1 MATILVVDD
10 NASNRKLVVALLSH
24 EGHQLIEARDGLDG
38 LEAARTTHPDLVI
51 SDILMPSMDGFEF
64 VRRLRADASLRNVAV
79 IFYTA
84 HYHETEAR
92 NLAGA
97 CRVSRVIVRSSGA
110 AGIVKAVA
118 EVLAGEEDSQSQ
130 LIDPAFDREHLQ
142 LITNKLAQ
150 KANQLKVANARFAAL
165 TELNVQLA
173 SEREPRVL
181 FEKVCRGARNLL
193 GAKYSVLAVSGA
205 DRPVIYASSGVD
217 IPDDPA
223 AQPQVDSGLLGRVAL
238 ERRPWRASSGNG
250 IAIDAGLPGSYPA
263 ARAFLAAPVMSLTQT
278 FGWLCLADKVGAEEF
293 TAEDE
298 LILSVLGAQSGRIYE
313 NSRLYFEVQHHAA
326 RLQVEIDERARAAAE
341 LKVSEERFRELAE
354 NIQDAFF
361 VVAGDLSQTLYMS
374 PAYAQIWGRPWSDGA
389 PAPLP
394 WADSIHSQ
402 DIERLRREVE
412 QDGRGLSVKRELEF
426 RILRPDG
433 ETRWICARTFPIVE
447 DGSGII
453 GRVVGVATDITQRK
467 QSETRIEHLNRVH
480 AVLSG
485 INSLI
490 VRVADRTELF
500 WEACRIAV
508 EYGRFRMA
516 WCSWLDPQTLQVTP
530 VAWAGDGPDLAQ
542 AMACKLEAV
551 SDGAESLIPAAMRL
565 QQPVICDDL
574 SSDARLV
581 LNARQ
586 MLERGYRAIVA
597 LPLVIETESV
607 GCLVLVMDESGFFDA
622 AEMRLLTELCGDISF
637 ALDHIK
643 KAERLNYLAYYDA
656 LTGLANRT
664 FFYERLAQ
672 YVSAAARGQNKF
684 ALVIVD
690 MERFETVNDTFG
702 RHAGDELLRQLAER
716 LVGCVGDASE
726 VARLGADQFAAV
738 IFDVDDI
745 TEVAQTIEKWRQQ
758 WLGEPFMVEGTEL
771 RMSAKTAVA
780 VYPADGTEP
789 VTLIRNAEAALKNAK
804 ATGDRLLFYAPH
816 LSDRANEA
824 LTLENQLKRAIEQE
838 EFVLYYQ
845 PKVDFEARRLQ
856 GVEALIRW
864 RNPQSGLVPPMKFI
878 PLLEKTGMIIEVGQW
893 ALRQAMLD
901 RGLWMAQH
909 LQAPRIAVNVSTVQL
924 QRSDFVRTVATVLKM
939 SGSSDPGLDIE
950 VTESLIMSDATGNIE
965 KLRAICD
972 LGVRIAID
980 DFGTGYSSLA
990 YLTKLP
996 AQTLKI
1002 DRSFVISMLEDPGA
1016 MTLVSTI
1023 ISLAHSLKLVVVAEG
1038 VESEEQAKFLR
1049 LLRCDQMQ
1057 GYLISKPLS
1066 FADMTTYLG
1075 RTRGE
1080 QEPVRRTN

>member
-10 NASNRKLVVALLSH
+10 NGSNRKLVVTLLTH
-24 EGHQLIEARDGLDG
+24 EGHRLIEARDGLEG
-38 LEAARTTHPDLVI
+38 LEAARTEIPDLVI

-64 VRRLRADASLRNVAV
+64 VRRLRADPQLHNVAV

-92 NLAGA
+92 NLAEA

-110 AGIVKAVA
+110 AGIVKAVS
-118 EVLAGEEDSQSQ
+118 EVLAGNPDAPPQSV
-130 LIDPAFDREHLQ
+130 DPGFDREHLQ

-193 GAKYSVLAVSGA
+193 GAKYSVLAVEGDA
-205 DRPVIYASSGVD
+205 GTVIYASSGVD
-217 IPDDPA
+217 VSDIPCVEA
-223 AQPQVDSGLLGRVAL
+223 GLLGRVAS
-238 ERRPWRASSGNG
+238 ERRPWRVSSGN
-250 IAIDAGLPGSYPA
+250 ASPIDAGLPGRYPP
-263 ARAFLAAPVMSLTQT
+263 ARAFLAAPVMSLTQS

-293 TAEDE
+293 SAEDE

-313 NSRLYFEVQHHAA
+313 NGRLYFEVQHHAA
-326 RLQVEIDERARAAAE
+326 QLQVQVDERARAAAE

-361 VVAGDLSQTLYMS
+361 VVAGDLSCTLYMS
-374 PAYAQIWGRPWSDGA
+374 PAYAHIWGRPWTDGSA
-389 PAPLP
+389 APLP
-394 WADSIHSQ
+394 WTDSIHAQ
-402 DIERLRREVE
+402 DLERLRAEVQ
-412 QDGRGLSVKRELEF
+412 QDPRGLSEQRELEF
-426 RILRPDG
+426 RIVRPDG
-433 ETRWICARTFPIVE
+433 EVRWICARTFPIAA
-447 DGSGII
+447 DNSGRI

-467 QSETRIEHLNRVH
+467 QSEAQIEHLNRVH
-480 AVLSG
+480 AMLSG

-500 WEACRIAV
+500 WEACRLAV

-516 WCSWLDPQTLQVTP
+516 WCSWLDPETSQVTP
-530 VAWAGDGPDLAQ
+530 VAWAGDAPDLAQ
-542 AMACKLEAV
+542 AMACKLGAVGEAQ
-551 SDGAESLIPAAMRL
+551 ESLISASMRL

-574 SSDARLV
+574 LSDSKLV
-581 LNARQ
+581 PPARQ
-586 MLERGYRAIVA
+586 MLERGHRAIVA
-597 LPLVIETESV
+597 LPLVIEAESV
-607 GCLVLVMDESGFFDA
+607 GCLVLVMDESGFFNA
-622 AEMRLLTELCGDISF
+622 AEMRLLSELCGDISF

-643 KAERLNYLAYYDA
+643 KAERLNYLAYYDS

-672 YVSAAARGQNKF
+672 YVSAAARGQRKF
-684 ALVIVD
+684 ALVIAD
-690 MERFETVNDTFG
+690 LERFETINDTFG
-702 RHAGDELLRQLAER
+702 RHAGDELLRQLGER
-716 LVGCVGDASE
+716 LAGCVGDASE

-738 IFDVDDI
+738 IFDVGTA
-745 TEVAQTIEKWRQQ
+745 TEVAQTIEKWRHQ
-758 WLGEPFMVEGTEL
+758 WLGAPFTVEGTEL
-771 RMSAKTAVA
+771 RLSAKVAVA
-780 VYPADGTEP
+780 VYPADGHEP
-789 VTLIRNAEAALKNAK
+789 VELIRNAEAALKNAK
-804 ATGDRLLFYAPH
+804 TTGDRLLFYAPH
-816 LSDRANEA
+816 LTARANEA
-824 LTLENQLKRAIEQE
+824 LNLENQLKRAIEQE

-845 PKVDFEARRLQ
+845 PKVDLDGRRLQ

-864 RNPQSGLVPPMKFI
+864 QHPQMGLVPPMKFI
-878 PLLEKTGMIIEVGQW
+878 PLLEETGMIIEVGNW
-893 ALRQAMLD
+893 ALRQAILD
-901 RGLWMAQH
+901 RGMWVARH
-909 LQAPRIAVNVSTVQL
+909 LHAPRIAVNVSTVQL
-924 QRSDFVRTVATVLKM
+924 QRTDFVRSVANVLKL
-939 SGSSDPGLDIE
+939 SGHDPGLDIE
-950 VTESLIMSDATGNIE
+950 VTESVIMKDATGNIE
-965 KLRAICD
+965 KLRALRE

-1002 DRSFVISMLEDPGA
+1002 DRSFVIAMLEDPA
-1016 MTLVSTI
+1016 TMTLVSTV

-1038 VESEEQAKFLR
+1038 VESEEQARFLH

-1066 FADMTTYLG
+1066 FADMTTWLG
-1075 RTRGE
+1075 RSRGE
-1080 QEPVRRTN
+1080 QDPVRRTS

>member
-1 MATILVVDD
+1 MARILVVDD
-10 NASNRKLVVALLSH
+10 NASNRKLMTTLLSH
-24 EGHQLIEARDGLDG
+24 EGHQMIEARDGRDG
-38 LEAARTTHPDLVI
+38 LEAARASNPDLVI
-51 SDILMPSMDGFEF
+51 SDILMPTMDGFEF
-64 VRRLRADASLRNVAV
+64 VRRLRADPHLHNVAV
-79 IFYTA
+79 VFYTA

-92 NLAGA
+92 NLAAA
-97 CRVSRVIVRSSGA
+97 CRVARVIVRSSGA
-110 AGIVKAVA
+110 AGIVEAVA
-118 EVLAGEEDSQSQ
+118 EVLAGDEDNQSR
-130 LIDPAFDREHLQ
+130 LVDPTFDREHLE
-142 LITNKLAQ
+142 LITNKLVQ
-150 KANQLKVANARFAAL
+150 KANLLKVANARFAAL

-173 SEREPRVL
+173 SEREPQVL

-193 GAKYSVLAVSGA
+193 GAKYSVLAVWGDGDAVMS
-205 DRPVIYASSGVD
+205 ASSGVD
-217 IPDDPA
+217 ISDDPDA
-223 AQPQVDSGLLGRVAL
+223 RPRVEGGLLGKVAQ

-250 IAIDAGLPGSYPA
+250 SPIAAGLPGRFPA

-313 NSRLYFEVQHHAA
+313 NGRLYFEVQHHAA
-326 RLQVEIDERARAAAE
+326 LLQVEIDERARAAAE

-361 VVAGDLSQTLYMS
+361 VVAGDLSRTLYMS
-374 PAYAQIWGRPWSDGA
+374 PAYAQIWGRPWTDGGTW
-389 PAPLP
+389 PVP

-402 DIERLRREVE
+402 DVERLRREVA
-412 QDGRGLSVKRELEF
+412 QDPRGMSVKRELEF

-433 ETRWICARTFPIVE
+433 DVRWICARTFPIVE
-447 DGSGII
+447 DNSADL

-467 QSETRIEHLNRVH
+467 QAEAKIEHLNRVH

-500 WEACRIAV
+500 WEACRVAV
-508 EYGRFRMA
+508 DHGRFRMA
-516 WCSWLDPQTLQVTP
+516 WCSWLDPETLAVTP

-542 AMACKLEAV
+542 AMVCRLEAV
-551 SDGAESLIPAAMRL
+551 TGTGETLIPAAMRL

-574 SSDARLV
+574 LSDSKLV
-581 LNARQ
+581 PPARQ
-586 MLERGYRAIVA
+586 MIERGYRAIVA
-597 LPLVIETESV
+597 LPLVIDAESV
-607 GCLVLVMDESGFFDA
+607 GCLVLVTDESGVFNA
-622 AEMRLLTELCGDISF
+622 AEMRLLTELSGDISF

-643 KAERLNYLAYYDA
+643 KAERLNYLAYYDS

-672 YVSAAARGQNKF
+672 YVSAASRGQRKF
-684 ALVIVD
+684 ALVIAD
-690 MERFETVNDTFG
+690 MERFETINDTFG
-702 RHAGDELLRQLAER
+702 RHAGDELLRQLGER
-716 LVGCVGDASE
+716 LAACVGDASE
-726 VARLGADQFAAV
+726 AARLGADQFAAV
-738 IFDVDDI
+738 IFDVGEV
-745 TEVAQTIEKWRQQ
+745 TEVAQTIEKWRHQ
-758 WLGEPFMVEGTEL
+758 WLGAPFTVEGTEL
-771 RMSAKTAVA
+771 RVSAKTAVA

-804 ATGDRLLFYAPH
+804 STGDRLLFYAPY
-816 LSDRANEA
+816 LTDRANEA
-824 LTLENQLKRAIEQE
+824 LALENQLRRAIEQE
-838 EFVLYYQ
+838 EFVLFYQ
-845 PKVDFEARRLQ
+845 PKVDLETRRLQ

-864 RNPQSGLVPPMKFI
+864 QHPQTGLVPPMRFI
-878 PLLEKTGMIIEVGQW
+878 PLLEETGMIIEVGNW
-893 ALRQAMLD
+893 ALRQAILD
-901 RGLWMAQH
+901 RGLWMARH
-909 LQAPRIAVNVSTVQL
+909 LNAPRIAVNVSTVQL
-924 QRSDFVRTVATVLKM
+924 QRSDFVRSVSNVLKL
-939 SGSSDPGLDIE
+939 SGGDPGLDIE

-1057 GYLISKPLS
+1057 GFLIARPLS
-1066 FADMTTYLG
+1066 FPDMTTWLG
-1075 RTRGE
+1075 RHRGD
-1080 QEPVRRTN
+1080 QDPIRRTN

>member
-1 MATILVVDD
+1 MARILVVDD
-10 NASNRKLVVALLSH
+10 NASNRKLVATLLTH
-24 EGHQLIEARDGLDG
+24 EGHQMIEARDGLDG
-38 LEAARTTHPDLVI
+38 LEAARAAHPDLVI

-64 VRRLRADASLRNVAV
+64 VRLLRADPKLHNVAV

-92 NLAGA
+92 NLAAA

-118 EVLAGEEDSQSQ
+118 DVLAGSEDSQPQ
-130 LIDPAFDREHLQ
+130 LLDPTFDREHLE

-150 KANQLKVANARFAAL
+150 KARQLKVANARFAAL

-173 SEREPRVL
+173 SEREPQVL
-181 FEKVCRGARNLL
+181 FEKVCQGARNLL
-193 GAKYSVLAVSGA
+193 GAKYSVLAVRGDEDA
-205 DRPVIYASSGVD
+205 VMFANSGVD
-217 IPDDPA
+217 ISDDPA
-223 AQPQVDSGLLGRVAL
+223 GGRPRVENGLLGRVAT
-238 ERRPWRASSGNG
+238 ERRPWRATSGNSSP
-250 IAIDAGLPGSYPA
+250 IDAGLPARYPP
-263 ARAFLAAPVMSLTQT
+263 ARAFLAAPVMSLTQS
-278 FGWLCLADKVGAEEF
+278 FGWLCLADKIGAEEF

-313 NSRLYFEVQHHAA
+313 NGRLYYEVQHHAA
-326 RLQVEIDERARAAAE
+326 QLQVEIDERARAAAE

-361 VVAGDLSQTLYMS
+361 VVAGDLSYTLYMS
-374 PAYAQIWGRPWSDGA
+374 PAYAQIWGRPWNDGGTS
-389 PAPLP
+389 PVP

-402 DIERLRREVE
+402 DVERLRHEVE
-412 QDGRGLSVKRELEF
+412 QDPRGMSVKRELEF
-426 RILRPDG
+426 RIVRSDG
-433 ETRWICARTFPIVE
+433 DVRWIHARTFPIVE
-447 DGSGII
+447 DHSADL
-453 GRVVGVATDITQRK
+453 GRVVGVAADITQRK
-467 QSETRIEHLNRVH
+467 QAEAKIEHLNRVH

-508 EYGRFRMA
+508 GDGRFRMA
-516 WCSWLDPQTLQVTP
+516 WCSWLDPETSQVTP
-530 VAWAGDGPDLAQ
+530 VAWAGDGADLAQ
-542 AMACKLEAV
+542 AMVCRLGAV
-551 SDGAESLIPAAMRL
+551 TAGGETLIPAAMRL

-574 SSDARLV
+574 LSDSTLV
-581 LNARQ
+581 PPAKQ
-586 MLERGYRAIVA
+586 MIERGYRAMVA
-597 LPLVIETESV
+597 LPLVIDAESV
-607 GCLVLVMDESGFFDA
+607 GCLVLVMDESGFFNA

-637 ALDHIK
+637 ALDHIE
-643 KAERLNYLAYYDA
+643 KAERLNYLAYYDS

-672 YVSAAARGQNKF
+672 YVSAAARGQRKF
-684 ALVIVD
+684 ALVIAD
-690 MERFETVNDTFG
+690 MERFDTINDTFG
-702 RHAGDELLRQLAER
+702 RHGGDELLRQLGER
-716 LVGCVGDASE
+716 LATCVGDASE

-738 IFDVDDI
+738 IFDAGEV
-745 TEVAQTIEKWRQQ
+745 TEIAQTVEKWRHQ
-758 WLGEPFMVEGTEL
+758 WLGAPFMVQGTEL
-771 RMSAKTAVA
+771 RLSAKTAVA
-780 VYPADGTEP
+780 VYPGDGAEP

-804 ATGDRLLFYAPH
+804 STGDRLLFYAPY
-816 LSDRANEA
+816 LTDRANKA
-824 LTLENQLKRAIEQE
+824 LALENQLKRAIEQE
-838 EFVLYYQ
+838 EFVLFYQ
-845 PKVDFEARRLQ
+845 PKVDLETRRLQ

-864 RNPQSGLVPPMKFI
+864 QHPQDGLIPPMKFI
-878 PLLEKTGMIIEVGQW
+878 PLLEETGMIIEVGNW
-893 ALRQAMLD
+893 ALRQAILD
-901 RGLWMAQH
+901 RGLWMARH
-909 LQAPRIAVNVSTVQL
+909 LNAPRIAVNVSTVQL
-924 QRSDFVRTVATVLKM
+924 QRSDFVRSVSNVLKL
-939 SGSSDPGLDIE
+939 SGGDPGLDIE
-950 VTESLIMSDATGNIE
+950 VTESLIMNDAMGNIE

-1057 GYLISKPLS
+1057 GYLIAKPLS
-1066 FADMTTYLG
+1066 FTDMTTWLG
-1075 RTRGE
+1075 RHRGE
-1080 QEPVRRTN
+1080 PEPIRRTI

>member
-10 NASNRKLVVALLSH
+10 NAGNRKLVVTLLTH
-24 EGHQLIEARDGLDG
+24 EGHRLVEARDGLEG
-38 LEAARTTHPDLVI
+38 LEAARTAIPDLVI
-51 SDILMPSMDGFEF
+51 SDILMPTMDGFEF
-64 VRRLRADASLRNVAV
+64 VRRLRADPKLHNVGV

-92 NLAGA
+92 NLAEA

-110 AGIVKAVA
+110 AGIVKAVS
-118 EVLAGEEDSQSQ
+118 EVLAGNPDVQSP
-130 LIDPAFDREHLQ
+130 LVDPGFDREHLQ

-173 SEREPRVL
+173 SERTARVL

-193 GAKYSVLAVSGA
+193 GAKYSVLAVSDDDGA
-205 DRPVIYASSGVD
+205 VIHASSGVD
-217 IPDDPA
+217 VSDVPR
-223 AQPQVDSGLLGRVAL
+223 VEVGLLGRVAL

-250 IAIDAGLPGSYPA
+250 SPIDAGLPGGYPP

-313 NSRLYFEVQHHAA
+313 NGRLYFEVQHHAA
-326 RLQVEIDERARAAAE
+326 QLQVEIDERARAAAE
-341 LKVSEERFRELAE
+341 LKGSEERFRELAE

-361 VVAGDLSQTLYMS
+361 VVAGDLSCTLYMS
-374 PAYAQIWGRPWSDGA
+374 PAYTQIWGRPWTDGSTA
-389 PAPLP
+389 PVP
-394 WADSIHSQ
+394 WADSLHAQ
-402 DIERLRREVE
+402 DVERLRREVA
-412 QDGRGLSVKRELEF
+412 QDPRGLTEKREFEF

-433 ETRWICARTFPIVE
+433 EVRWICARTFPIVA
-447 DGSGII
+447 DDSGSI

-467 QSETRIEHLNRVH
+467 QSEAKIEHLNRVH
-480 AVLSG
+480 AMLSG

-500 WEACRIAV
+500 WEACRVAV

-516 WCSWLDPQTLQVTP
+516 WCSWLDPDTRQVTP
-530 VAWAGDGPDLAQ
+530 VAWAGDDPDLAQ

-551 SDGAESLIPAAMRL
+551 VAGGESLIPAAMRL

-574 SSDARLV
+574 LSDSTLV
-581 LNARQ
+581 PPARQ

-597 LPLVIETESV
+597 LPLVIEAESV
-607 GCLVLVMDESGFFDA
+607 GCLVLVVDESGFFNA

-643 KAERLNYLAYYDA
+643 KAERLNYLAYYDS

-672 YVSAAARGQNKF
+672 YVSAAARGQRKF
-684 ALVIVD
+684 ALVIAD
-690 MERFETVNDTFG
+690 MERFETINDTFG
-702 RHAGDELLRQLAER
+702 RHAGDELLRQLGER
-716 LVGCVGDASE
+716 LAGCVGDASE

-738 IFDVDDI
+738 IFDVGEV
-745 TEVAQTIEKWRQQ
+745 TEVAQTIERWRHQ
-758 WLGEPFMVEGTEL
+758 WLGAPFVVEGTEL

-780 VYPADGTEP
+780 VYPTDGTEP
-789 VTLIRNAEAALKNAK
+789 ITLIRNVEAALKNAK
-804 ATGDRLLFYAPH
+804 STGDQLLFYAPY
-816 LSDRANEA
+816 LTARANEA
-824 LTLENQLKRAIEQE
+824 LNLENQLKRAIEQE

-845 PKVDFEARRLQ
+845 PKVDVESRRLE

-864 RNPQSGLVPPMKFI
+864 QSPQSGLVPPMKFI
-878 PLLEKTGMIIEVGQW
+878 PLLEETGMIIEVGNW
-893 ALRQAMLD
+893 ALRQAILD
-901 RGLWMAQH
+901 RGMWVARH
-909 LQAPRIAVNVSTVQL
+909 LHAPRVAVNVSTVQV
-924 QRSDFVRTVATVLKM
+924 QRSDFVRSVANVLKL
-939 SGSSDPGLDIE
+939 SGADPGLDIE
-950 VTESLIMSDATGNIE
+950 VTESLIMSNATGNIE

-990 YLTKLP
+990 YLTRLP

-1038 VESEEQAKFLR
+1038 VESDEQAKFLR

-1057 GYLISKPLS
+1057 GYLISKPVS
-1066 FADMTTYLG
+1066 FADMTTWLG
-1075 RTRGE
+1075 RSRGE
-1080 QEPVRRTN
+1080 QEPVRRTS

>member
-1 MATILVVDD
+1 M
-10 NASNRKLVVALLSH
+10 
-24 EGHQLIEARDGLDG
+24 IEAHDGLDG
-38 LEAARTTHPDLVI
+38 LDAARAENPDLVI

-64 VRRLRADASLRNVAV
+64 VRRLRADGKLHNVAV

-92 NLAGA
+92 NLAEA

-110 AGIVKAVA
+110 QGIVRAVS
-118 EVLAGEEDSQSQ
+118 EVLAGNADVQAQ
-130 LIDPAFDREHLQ
+130 LVDPGFDREHLQ

-150 KANQLKVANARFAAL
+150 KANQLQVANARFAAL

-173 SEREPRVL
+173 SERVPRVL

-193 GAKYSVLAVSGA
+193 GAKYSVLAVSGS
-205 DRPVIYASSGVD
+205 DSSVIYASSGVD
-217 IPDDPA
+217 VSA
-223 AQPQVDSGLLGRVAL
+223 AAASQPQVDCGLLGRVAA
-238 ERRPWRASSGNG
+238 ERRPWRISNPSGNP
-250 IAIDAGLPGSYPA
+250 IDAGLPACYPP
-263 ARAFLAAPVMSLTQT
+263 ARAFLAAPVVSLTQT

-313 NSRLYFEVQHHAA
+313 NGRLYIEAQHHAA
-326 RLQVEIDERARAAAE
+326 QLQVEIDERARATAG

-374 PAYAQIWGRPWSDGA
+374 PAYAQIWGRPWSDSRCA
-389 PAPLP
+389 PVP
-394 WADSIHSQ
+394 WADSIHVQ
-402 DIERLRREVE
+402 DVERLRREVE
-412 QDGRGLSVKRELEF
+412 QDPRGLAGKREFEF
-426 RILRPDG
+426 RIVRPDG
-433 ETRWICARTFPIVE
+433 DVRWICARTFPIVE
-447 DGSGII
+447 DNSGII
-453 GRVVGVATDITQRK
+453 GRVVGVATDITLRK
-467 QSETRIEHLNRVH
+467 QAETKIEHLNRVH

-490 VRVADRTELF
+490 VRVTDRTELF
-500 WEACRIAV
+500 WEACRLAV

-516 WCSWLDPQTLQVTP
+516 WCSWLDPETLQVTP
-530 VAWAGDGPDLAQ
+530 VAWAGDSPDLAQ
-542 AMACKLEAV
+542 ALACKLEAV
-551 SDGAESLIPAAMRL
+551 ADGESLIPAAMRL

-574 SSDARLV
+574 QADSKLV
-581 LNARQ
+581 PGAQQ

-597 LPLVIETESV
+597 LPLVIDAESV

-622 AEMRLLTELCGDISF
+622 AEMRLLSELCGDLSF

-672 YVSAAARGQNKF
+672 YVSAAARGQRKF
-684 ALVIVD
+684 ALIIAD

-702 RHAGDELLRQLAER
+702 RHAGDELLRQVGER
-716 LVGCVGDASE
+716 LMGCVGDASE

-738 IFDVDDI
+738 IFDVGEI
-745 TEVAQTIEKWRQQ
+745 AEVVQTIDKWRQQ
-758 WLGEPFMVEGTEL
+758 WLGLPFMVEGTAL
-771 RMSAKTAVA
+771 RMSAKTGIAM
-780 VYPADGTEP
+780 YPADGSDP

-804 ATGDRLLFYAPH
+804 TTGDQLLFYAPH
-816 LSDRANEA
+816 LSDRASEA
-824 LTLENQLKRAIEQE
+824 LTLENQLKRAIEE
-838 EFVLYYQ
+838 EQFVLYYQ
-845 PKVDFEARRLQ
+845 PKVDLETRRLE

-864 RNPQSGLVPPMKFI
+864 QNPHGGLVPPMKFI
-878 PLLEKTGMIIEVGQW
+878 PLLEQTGMIIEVGTW
-893 ALRQAMLD
+893 ALRQASLD
-901 RGLWMAQH
+901 RALWKERRLH
-909 LQAPRIAVNVSTVQL
+909 APRIAVNVSTVQL
-924 QRSDFVRTVATVLKM
+924 QRSDFVRTVANVLKL
-939 SGSSDPGLDIE
+939 SGADPGLDIE
-950 VTESLIMSDATGNIE
+950 VTESLIMNDPTGNIE

-972 LGVRIAID
+972 LGVGIAID

-990 YLTKLP
+990 YLTRLP

-1002 DRSFVISMLEDPGA
+1002 DRSFIISMLEDPGA

-1066 FADMTTYLG
+1066 FEDMTTYLG
-1075 RTRGE
+1075 RSRG
-1080 QEPVRRTN
+1080 

>member
-1 MATILVVDD
+1 MARLLVVDD
-10 NASNRKLVVALLSH
+10 NASNRKLVVTLLGH
-24 EGHQLIEARDGLDG
+24 EGHQMIEARDGVDG
-38 LEAARTTHPDLVI
+38 LEAARAAHPDLVI

-64 VRRLRADASLRNVAV
+64 VRRLRADPELHNVKV
-79 IFYTA
+79 VFYTA
-84 HYHETEAR
+84 HYHEAEAR
-92 NLAGA
+92 NLAAA
-97 CRVSRVIVRSSGA
+97 CQVSRVLVKSSGA

-118 EVLAGEEDSQSQ
+118 EVLAGRDDGQSQ
-130 LIDPAFDREHLQ
+130 LPDPTFDREHLQ

-150 KANQLKVANARFAAL
+150 KDNQLKVANARFAAL

-193 GAKYSVLAVSGA
+193 GAKYAVLAVAG
-205 DRPVIYASSGVD
+205 DNGRVISASNGVD
-217 IPDDPA
+217 LQDDPA
-223 AQPQVDSGLLGRVAL
+223 AEPRVESGLLGRVAR

-250 IAIDAGLPGSYPA
+250 SPIDAGLPPRYPA

-293 TAEDE
+293 TAADE
-298 LILSVLGAQSGRIYE
+298 LILAVLGAQSGRIYE
-313 NSRLYFEVQHHAA
+313 NGRLYFEVQHHAA
-326 RLQVEIDERARAAAE
+326 QLQVEIDERARAAAE

-361 VVAGDLSQTLYMS
+361 VVAGDLACTMYMS
-374 PAYAQIWGRPWSDGA
+374 PAYAQIWGRPWTDGA
-389 PAPLP
+389 SAPVP
-394 WADSIHSQ
+394 WADAVHPQ
-402 DIERLRREVE
+402 DVARLRREIE
-412 QDGRGLSVKRELEF
+412 QDSRGMSVKRELEF
-426 RILRPDG
+426 RIVRPDG
-433 ETRWICARTFPIVE
+433 AIRWIYARTFPIVE
-447 DGSGII
+447 DASGSI

-467 QSETRIEHLNRVH
+467 QAEAKIEQLNRVH

-516 WCSWLDPQTLQVTP
+516 WCSWLDPETSQVTP
-530 VAWAGDGPDLAQ
+530 IAWAGDGPDLAQ
-542 AMACKLEAV
+542 AMACKLEAATEG
-551 SDGAESLIPAAMRL
+551 GASLISAAMRL

-574 SSDARLV
+574 LSDSTLV
-581 LNARQ
+581 PPARQ
-586 MLERGYRAIVA
+586 MLERGYRALVA
-597 LPLVIETESV
+597 LPLVIDAESA
-607 GCLVLVMDESGFFDA
+607 GCLVLVTDESGVFNA
-622 AEMRLLTELCGDISF
+622 AEMRLLTELSGDIAF

-643 KAERLNYLAYYDA
+643 KAERLNYLAYYDS

-672 YVSAAARGQNKF
+672 YVSAAARGQRKF
-684 ALVIVD
+684 ALVVAD
-690 MERFETVNDTFG
+690 LERFETVNDTFG
-702 RHAGDELLRQLAER
+702 RHAGDELLRLLGER
-716 LVGCVGDASE
+716 LAACVGDASE
-726 VARLGADQFAAV
+726 VARLGADQFAVV
-738 IFDVDDI
+738 IFDVGEV
-745 TEVAQTIEKWRQQ
+745 TEVAQIIEKWRHQ
-758 WLGEPFMVEGTEL
+758 WLGAPFLVEGTEL

-780 VYPADGTEP
+780 VYPNDGAEP

-804 ATGDRLLFYAPH
+804 STGDRLLFYAPY
-816 LSDRANEA
+816 LTDRANEA
-824 LTLENQLKRAIEQE
+824 LALESQLKRAIEQE

-845 PKVDFEARRLQ
+845 PKVDLETRRLQ

-864 RNPQSGLVPPMKFI
+864 QNPHSGLVPPVKFI
-878 PLLEKTGMIIEVGQW
+878 PLLEETGMIVEVGNW
-893 ALRQAMLD
+893 ALRQAILD
-901 RGLWMAQH
+901 RGLWMARH
-909 LQAPRIAVNVSTVQL
+909 LNAPRVAVNVSTIQL
-924 QRSDFVRTVATVLKM
+924 QRSDFVRSVSNVLKLA
-939 SGSSDPGLDIE
+939 GGDPGLDIE
-950 VTESLIMSDATGNIE
+950 VTESLIMNDATGNIE
-965 KLRAICD
+965 KLRAIRD

-1023 ISLAHSLKLVVVAEG
+1023 ISLAHSLELVVVAEG

-1057 GYLISKPLS
+1057 GYLISKPVS

-1075 RTRGE
+1075 RHRGDP
-1080 QEPVRRTN
+1080 EPLRRSS

>member
-1 MATILVVDD
+1 MAKILVVDD
-10 NASNRKLVVALLSH
+10 NASNRKLVVTLLAH
-24 EGHQLIEARDGLDG
+24 EGHRMIEAHDGVDG
-38 LEAARTTHPDLVI
+38 LEAARAENPDLVI

-64 VRRLRADASLRNVAV
+64 VRRLRADPKLHNVAV
-79 IFYTA
+79 IFFTA

-92 NLAGA
+92 NLAEA

-110 AGIVKAVA
+110 AGIVRAVG
-118 EVLAGEEDSQSQ
+118 EVLAGDTDPQAQ
-130 LIDPAFDREHLQ
+130 LVDAGFDREHLQ

-173 SEREPRVL
+173 SERVPRVL

-193 GAKYSVLAVSGA
+193 GAKYSVLAVSGSDA
-205 DRPVIYASSGVD
+205 SVIYASSGVD
-217 IPDDPA
+217 VSAEPD
-223 AQPQVDSGLLGRVAL
+223 AQPHVDAGLLGRVAA
-238 ERRPWRASSGNG
+238 ERRPWRVSNPHGSP
-250 IAIDAGLPGSYPA
+250 IDAGLPACYPT

-313 NSRLYFEVQHHAA
+313 NGRLYFEVQHHAA
-326 RLQVEIDERARAAAE
+326 QLQVEIDERARATAG

-361 VVAGDLSQTLYMS
+361 VVAGDLSHTLYMS
-374 PAYAQIWGRPWSDGA
+374 PAYAQIWGHPWSERTAA
-389 PAPLP
+389 PVP
-394 WADSIHSQ
+394 WADSILVQ
-402 DIERLRREVE
+402 DAERLRGEIE
-412 QDGRGLSVKRELEF
+412 QDSRGLAGKREFEF
-426 RILRPDG
+426 RIVRPDG
-433 ETRWICARTFPIVE
+433 DVRWISARTFPIVAE
-447 DGSGII
+447 SGNL

-467 QSETRIEHLNRVH
+467 QAEAKIEHLNRVH

-500 WEACRIAV
+500 WEACRVAV

-516 WCSWLDPQTLQVTP
+516 WCSWLDPETSQVTP
-530 VAWAGDGPDLAQ
+530 VAWAGDSPDLAQ

-551 SDGAESLIPAAMRL
+551 ANGESLIPAAMRL
-565 QQPVICDDL
+565 QQPIICDDL
-574 SSDARLV
+574 ETDSQLV
-581 LNARQ
+581 PSARQ

-597 LPLVIETESV
+597 LPLVIDAESV

-622 AEMRLLTELCGDISF
+622 AEMRLLSELCGDISF

-672 YVSAAARGQNKF
+672 YVSAAARGQRKF
-684 ALVIVD
+684 ALVIAD

-702 RHAGDELLRQLAER
+702 RHAGDELLRQVGER
-716 LVGCVGDASE
+716 LMGCVGDASE

-738 IFDVDDI
+738 IFDVGEI
-745 TEVAQTIEKWRQQ
+745 GQVVHTIEQWRLQ
-758 WLGEPFMVEGTEL
+758 WLGPPFTVEGTEL
-771 RMSAKTAVA
+771 RMSAKAGVA
-780 VYPADGTEP
+780 LYPADGTDP
-789 VTLIRNAEAALKNAK
+789 VALIKNAEAALKNAK
-804 ATGDRLLFYAPH
+804 TTGDRLLFYAPYQ
-816 LSDRANEA
+816 SDRASAA
-824 LTLENQLKRAIEQE
+824 LTLENQLKHAIEQE
-838 EFVLYYQ
+838 QFVLYYQ
-845 PKVDFEARRLQ
+845 PKVDLESRRLE

-864 RNPQSGLVPPMKFI
+864 QNPQGGLVPPMKFI
-878 PLLEKTGMIIEVGQW
+878 PLLEETGMIIEVGTW
-893 ALRQAMLD
+893 ALRRASLD
-901 RGLWMAQH
+901 RASWHERGLP
-909 LQAPRIAVNVSTVQL
+909 APRIAVNVSTVQL
-924 QRSDFVRTVATVLKM
+924 QRSDFVRTVANVLKL
-939 SGSSDPGLDIE
+939 SGSDPGLDIE
-950 VTESLIMSDATGNIE
+950 VTESLIMNDPTGNIE
-965 KLRAICD
+965 KLRAIRD
-972 LGVRIAID
+972 LGVGIAID

-990 YLTKLP
+990 YLTRLP
-996 AQTLKI
+996 AQILKI
-1002 DRSFVISMLEDPGA
+1002 DRSFIISMLEDPGA

-1066 FADMTTYLG
+1066 FDDMTAYLS
-1075 RTRGE
+1075 RSRS
-1080 QEPVRRTN
+1080 

>member
-1 MATILVVDD
+1 MAKILVVDD
-10 NASNRKLVVALLSH
+10 NASNRKLLVTLLSH
-24 EGHQLIEARDGLDG
+24 EGHQMIEARDGLDG
-38 LEAARTTHPDLVI
+38 LESARAESPDLVI

-64 VRRLRADASLRNVAV
+64 VRRLRADPKLHNVAV

-92 NLAGA
+92 NLALA

-110 AGIVKAVA
+110 AGIVRAVS
-118 EVLAGEEDSQSQ
+118 EVLAGNA
-130 LIDPAFDREHLQ
+130 DPQAPLVDPTFDHEHLQ

-150 KANQLKVANARFAAL
+150 KAKQLKVANARFAAL

-193 GAKYSVLAVSGA
+193 GAKYSVLAVSADAGA
-205 DRPVIYASSGVD
+205 VICASSGVD
-217 IPDDPA
+217 MSTETAD
-223 AQPQVDSGLLGRVAL
+223 QPQVANGLLGRVAL

-250 IAIDAGLPGSYPA
+250 SPIDAGLPGSFPA
-263 ARAFLAAPVMSLTQT
+263 ARAYLAAPVMSLTQT

-313 NSRLYFEVQHHAA
+313 NGRLYYEVQHHAA
-326 RLQVEIDERARAAAE
+326 QLQVEIDERARAAAE

-361 VVAGDLSQTLYMS
+361 VVAGDLSYTMYMS
-374 PAYAQIWGRPWSDGA
+374 PAYGQIWGRPWTDGGDA
-389 PAPLP
+389 PVP
-394 WADSIHSQ
+394 WADSIHIQ
-402 DIERLRREVE
+402 DVERLRREVA
-412 QDGRGLSVKRELEF
+412 QDPRGMSVKRELEF
-426 RILRPDG
+426 RIVRPDG
-433 ETRWICARTFPIVE
+433 EVRWICARTFPIVE
-447 DGSGII
+447 DNSGII
-453 GRVVGVATDITQRK
+453 GRVVGVATDITHRK
-467 QSETRIEHLNRVH
+467 QSEAKIEHLNRVH

-516 WCSWLDPQTLQVTP
+516 WCSWLDPQTSQVTP

-551 SDGAESLIPAAMRL
+551 TEGGESLIRAAMRL

-574 SSDARLV
+574 LTDSKRV
-581 LNARQ
+581 PPARQ
-586 MLERGYRAIVA
+586 MIERGYRAIVA
-597 LPLVIETESV
+597 LPLIIDAESV
-607 GCLVLVMDESGFFDA
+607 GCLVLVVDESGFFDA

-664 FFYERLAQ
+664 FFYERVAQ
-672 YVSAAARGQNKF
+672 YVSAAARGHRKF
-684 ALVIVD
+684 ALVIAD
-690 MERFETVNDTFG
+690 MERFDTVNDTFG

-716 LVGCVGDASE
+716 LASCVGDASE

-738 IFDVDDI
+738 IFDVGEV

-758 WLGEPFMVEGTEL
+758 WLGAPFVVEQTEL

-780 VYPADGTEP
+780 VYPGDGTEP

-804 ATGDRLLFYAPH
+804 TTGDRLSFYAPY
-816 LSDRANEA
+816 LTDRANEA
-824 LTLENQLKRAIEQE
+824 LTLENDLKRAIEQE

-845 PKVDFEARRLQ
+845 PKVDLETRRLQ

-864 RNPQSGLVPPMKFI
+864 QNPKVGLVPPNKFI
-878 PLLEKTGMIIEVGQW
+878 PLLEETGMIIEVGAW
-893 ALRQAMLD
+893 ALRQATLD
-901 RGLWMAQH
+901 RALWQERR
-909 LQAPRIAVNVSTVQL
+909 LQAPRVAVNVSTVQL
-924 QRSDFVRTVATVLKM
+924 QRSDFVRTVANVLKL
-939 SGSSDPGLDIE
+939 SGGDPGLDIE
-950 VTESLIMSDATGNIE
+950 VTESLIMNDATGNIE
-965 KLRAICD
+965 KLRAICE
-972 LGVRIAID
+972 LGVRVAID

-1057 GYLISKPLS
+1057 GHLISKPLS

-1080 QEPVRRTN
+1080 QDPVRRTN

>member
-1 MATILVVDD
+1 MARILVVDD
-10 NASNRKLVVALLSH
+10 NASNRKLVVTLLGH
-24 EGHQLIEARDGLDG
+24 EGHQMLEARDGLDG
-38 LEAARTTHPDLVI
+38 LESARAAHPDLVI

-64 VRRLRADASLRNVAV
+64 VRRLRVDPALHNVGV

-84 HYHETEAR
+84 HYHEVEAR
-92 NLAGA
+92 NLAEA
-97 CRVSRVIVRSSGA
+97 CRVSRVIVRSAGA

-118 EVLAGEEDSQSQ
+118 EVLSGQEEVQTQSV
-130 LIDPAFDREHLQ
+130 DATFDREHVQ

-165 TELNVQLA
+165 TDLNVQLA
-173 SEREPRVL
+173 SEREPLIL
-181 FEKVCRGARNLL
+181 FEKVCRGARSLL
-193 GAKYSVLAVSGA
+193 GAKYSVLAVSGDNGA
-205 DRPVIYASSGVD
+205 VISTGSGVD
-217 IPDDPA
+217 IADDPD
-223 AQPQVDSGLLGRVAL
+223 AQPRVEGGLLGRVAL

-250 IAIDAGLPGSYPA
+250 SPIDAGLPGRYPP

-313 NSRLYFEVQHHAA
+313 NGRLYFEVQQHAA
-326 RLQVEIDERARAAAE
+326 QLQVEVGERARAAAE

-361 VVAGDLSQTLYMS
+361 VVAGDLSYTMYMS
-374 PAYAQIWGRPWSDGA
+374 PAYAQIWGRPWTDGGWA
-389 PAPLP
+389 PVP
-394 WADSIHSQ
+394 WADSIHPQ
-402 DIERLRREVE
+402 DVDRLRREVE
-412 QDGRGLSVKRELEF
+412 QDSRGMGVKRELEF

-433 ETRWICARTFPIVE
+433 EVRWICARTFPIVG
-447 DGSGII
+447 DNSGII

-467 QSETRIEHLNRVH
+467 QAESKIEHLNRVH
-480 AVLSG
+480 AMLSG

-516 WCSWLDPQTLQVTP
+516 WCSWLDPETSQVTP

-551 SDGAESLIPAAMRL
+551 MDGGESLIPAAMRL
-565 QQPVICDDL
+565 QQPLICDDL
-574 SSDARLV
+574 MSDSKLV
-581 LNARQ
+581 PPARQ
-586 MLERGYRAIVA
+586 MIERGYRAIVA
-597 LPLVIETESV
+597 LPLVIDAESV
-607 GCLVLVMDESGFFDA
+607 GCLVLVMDESGFFNA

-643 KAERLNYLAYYDA
+643 KAERLNYLAYYDS

-672 YVSAAARGQNKF
+672 YVSAAARGQRKF
-684 ALVIVD
+684 ALVIAD

-702 RHAGDELLRQLAER
+702 RHAGDELLRQLGER
-716 LVGCVGDASE
+716 LAGCVGDASE
-726 VARLGADQFAAV
+726 VARLGADQFAVV
-738 IFDVDDI
+738 IFDVGEV
-745 TEVAQTIEKWRQQ
+745 TELAQTIEKWRSQ
-758 WLGEPFMVEGTEL
+758 WLGAPFTVEGTAL
-771 RMSAKTAVA
+771 RVSAKTAVA
-780 VYPADGTEP
+780 VYPGDGTEP
-789 VTLIRNAEAALKNAK
+789 ITLIRNAEAALKNAK
-804 ATGDRLLFYAPH
+804 STGDRLLFYAPY
-816 LSDRANEA
+816 LSDRVNQA
-824 LTLENQLKRAIEQE
+824 LALENQLKRAIEQE

-845 PKVDFEARRLQ
+845 PKVDLETRRLQ

-864 RNPQSGLVPPMKFI
+864 QDPQTGLVPPMKFI
-878 PLLEKTGMIIEVGQW
+878 PLLEETGMIVEVGNW
-893 ALRQAMLD
+893 ALRQAILD
-901 RGLWMAQH
+901 RGLWMARH

-924 QRSDFVRTVATVLKM
+924 QRSDFVRSISNVLKL
-939 SGSSDPGLDIE
+939 SGGDPGLDIE
-950 VTESLIMSDATGNIE
+950 VTESLIMNDATGNIE

-990 YLTKLP
+990 YLTRLP

-1066 FADMTTYLG
+1066 FADMTNFLG
-1075 RTRGE
+1075 RYRS
-1080 QEPVRRTN
+1080 EPESLRRSN